1 MKEIIINSEEELENV
16 VKDGVSLV
24 DFYASWCGP
33 CKMLAPF
40 IEEIAEEYDGKVNV
54 CKVDVDNVEALA
66 YKYNVRSI
74 PTLIYFKDG
83 KVKDIKVGFQ
93 DKRTIASNL
102 DKYLNN

>member
-1 MKEIIINSEEELENV
+1 MSEIIINSEEQFESV
-16 VKDGVSLV
+16 IKDGVTLV
-24 DFYASWCGP
+24 DFYATWCGP

-40 IEEIAEEYDGKVNV
+40 IEEVAEEYEGKVNV

-83 KVKDIKVGFQ
+83 KVSEVNVGFQ
-93 DKRTIASNL
+93 SKDSIKEKIDSL
-102 DKYLNN
+102 LK

>member
-1 MKEIIINSEEELENV
+1 MKEIIVNSEEEFENI

-40 IEEIAEEYDGKVNV
+40 IEEIAEEYDGKVKV
-54 CKVDVDNVEALA
+54 CKVDVDNVDSLA
-66 YKYNVRSI
+66 YKYNIRSI
-74 PTLIYFKDG
+74 PTLMYFKDG

-93 DKRTIASNL
+93 DKKSISNNL
-102 DKYLNN
+102 DNYLNN